1 MTEKRRI
8 VENELYLSY
17 VKNGLWLK
25 ETQFERLEICAERTP
40 DKLAVTDDERALTFS
55 ELTERSRAYAAF
67 FLSKGLKKGDI
78 VIIQH
83 INAVSFAELL
93 FAFFKIG
100 VIVLPMLPSYR
111 EIEIEGIIRLVEP
124 RLYISVDEYM
134 GFDYKS
140 LAEKCIAETDPDL
153 PLMLV
158 SEVEKIDISG
168 YSLDDYEYVEPEYN
182 DPSVIVS
189 SSGSTGIPKMIQ
201 RCHANYINS
210 EMTCADSIVMTSDDI
225 DLIPMSLMH
234 NWNLCGP
241 GLIGS
246 LIMGCTVVLAKYNT
260 PDEIIRLTEKYKA
273 TVVAL
278 VPALVQACLEYRKF
292 DDSEDISSLRVIQ
305 IGGSVCPPELV
316 KRSMDVFG
324 CAVQQIY
331 GMGEGFVSATAI
343 DDDYDTIVNTQ
354 GFPVAEGTEIKL
366 VDSDGNTAAPGNS
379 GELLVRGPSCV
390 TEYYK
395 SEQFSSQAFTDE
407 LFFRTGDEAILT
419 AEGRIKILGRMG
431 DLINRCGEK
440 ITPSEVEELLL
451 KIEGV
456 SEAAVVGGKDKE
468 LGQRICA
475 FVTSAD
481 KSLSIDKVRS
491 KLADMGLASFKLPD
505 RFEILEEMP
514 HTGVNKID
522 KKILKIKADQE

>member
-1 MTEKRRI
+1 MTEKRRE
-8 VENELYLSY
+8 VENELYRSF
-17 VKNGLWLK
+17 VEKGFWLK
-25 ETQFERLEICAERTP
+25 DTQFERLEVCAAKTP
-40 DKLAVTDDERALTFS
+40 DKLAVTDDERSLTFR
-55 ELTERSRAYAAF
+55 ELTDRSSAYAAF
-67 FLSKGLKKGDI
+67 FHSKGLKKGDI
-78 VIIQH
+78 VIVQH

-93 FAFFKIG
+93 FGFFKIG

-111 EIEIEGIIRLVEP
+111 EIEIEGIIKLVDP
-124 RLYISVDEYM
+124 VLYISVDEYM
-134 GFDYKS
+134 GFNYKK
-140 LAEKCIAETDPDL
+140 LAERCIAAAKPEL

-158 SEVEKIDISG
+158 SEIEKIDLSG
-168 YSLDDYEYVEPEYN
+168 YSIGEYEKPVYS

-210 EMTCADSIVMTSDDI
+210 EITCAESINMTPDDV

-241 GLIGS
+241 GLIGA
-246 LIMGCTVVLAKYNT
+246 LTEGCTVVLAKYNT
-260 PDEIIRLTEKYKA
+260 PDEIIRLTEKYRA

-316 KRSMDVFG
+316 KQSMEVFG

-331 GMGEGFVSATAI
+331 GMGEGFVSATAV
-343 DDDYDTIVNTQ
+343 DDDFETIINTQ
-354 GFPVAEGTEIKL
+354 GYPVAEGTEIRL
-366 VDSDGNTAAPGNS
+366 VDSEGSSVPEGAS

-390 TEYYK
+390 TEYYR

-407 LFFRTGDEAILT
+407 LFFRTGDEAVIT
-419 AEGRIKILGRMG
+419 AEGRIKILGRIG

-456 SEAAVVGGKDKE
+456 KEAAVVAGKDKE

-475 FVTSAD
+475 FVTSSD
-481 KSLSIDKVRS
+481 KSLSKDKVRGI
-491 KLADMGLASFKLPD
+491 LADMGFASFKLPD
-505 RFEILEEMP
+505 RFEILDEMP

-522 KKILKIKADQE
+522 KKILKKKADQE